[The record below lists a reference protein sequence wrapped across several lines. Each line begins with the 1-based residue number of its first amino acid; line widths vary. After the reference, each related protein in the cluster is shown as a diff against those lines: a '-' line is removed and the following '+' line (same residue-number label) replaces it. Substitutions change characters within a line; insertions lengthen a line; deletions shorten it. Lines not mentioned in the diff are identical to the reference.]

1 MFLIISNKSFAQSQ
15 ELASPISTTN
25 ESEAVTSTNDSIIKS
40 ILIISHVSDLGIT
53 FNSIVFQKI
62 LKKC

>member
-25 ESEAVTSTNDSIIKS
+25 ESEAVTFTNDSIIKS